1 MSKTVI
7 IAAGGCGKRLG
18 NDKPKQFLHLA
29 GKPMLYYSVHA
40 FEQNENVDSII
51 IAVPQEYLEY
61 TEREIVSEFDFQK
74 VLAVIAGGEERYH
87 SVYAGLNEL
96 SSSCEIV
103 IVHDGA
109 RPFVTSNLINEIIDA
124 AVEFGAAIPGVL
136 PKDTIKQIY
145 KRKVLCTLNRDT
157 MISVQTPQAFQ
168 YSVIMNA
175 YRMAFLQNKFASD
188 DAGLVELTGDPVW
201 VLDGDDKNIKIT
213 TSHDF
218 TYAEWLLSEGR

>member
-1 MSKTVI
+1 MDKTAI

-18 NDKPKQFLHLA
+18 NDTPKQFLRLA
-29 GKPMLYYSVHA
+29 GRPMLYYSVHA

-51 IAVPQEYLEY
+51 IVVPKEYLGY
-61 TEREIVSEFDFQK
+61 TEREIVSEFSLKK
-74 VLAVIAGGEERYH
+74 VSAVIAGGEQRYH
-87 SVYAGLNEL
+87 SVYAGLNAL
-96 SSSCEIV
+96 SSSCDIV

-109 RPFVTSNLINEIIDA
+109 RPFVTSNLIDEIINA
-124 AVEFGAAIPGVL
+124 AVQFGAAIPGVS

-145 KRKVLCTLNRDT
+145 KRKVLCTLNRDN
-157 MISVQTPQAFQ
+157 MISVQTPQAFK

-175 YRMAFLQNKFASD
+175 YKIAFLQNKFASD

-213 TSHDF
+213 TSNDF